1 MPQSRRPGPP
11 HGAEPLSGV
20 APLRAS
26 LWAAAPRVAAA
37 PPRRACAD
45 FNSGRLYSRGGSGGD
60 RFRRPESHDARVCA
74 AVRLHAR
81 RVASGS
87 TVAITCKTPAP
98 ADRAFPGVYIHGY
111 GERESERLL
120 AQAASVVRLLHGD
133 TRFPPGSRVLEVGCG
148 TGAQTVSLARN
159 NPGTQIVAFDHSTA
173 SLARAIDRV
182 AAAGLSNVAFLH
194 ADLFA
199 LPFEAESFDHAFI
212 CFVLEHLSHPIAALR
227 LVKQLLKPGGSVT
240 VFEGDHGSAYFH
252 PHSEIAHRAIACQVE
267 LQRRAG
273 GNACI
278 GRQLYPLLVQAGFHA
293 PCVTPRVVY
302 VDATTPDLVDSFTRK
317 TFTWMVEAVREE
329 ALAARITDAATFD
342 AGIRDLYR
350 AAQADGVFCYTFFK
364 GVAAKPAHLPQEG
377 SNGRDV

>member
-1 MPQSRRPGPP
+1 M
-11 HGAEPLSGV
+11 
-20 APLRAS
+20 
-26 LWAAAPRVAAA
+26 
-37 PPRRACAD
+37 
-45 FNSGRLYSRGGSGGD
+45 
-60 RFRRPESHDARVCA
+60 
-74 AVRLHAR
+74 
-81 RVASGS
+81 
-87 TVAITCKTPAP
+87 
-98 ADRAFPGVYIHGY
+98 YIHGY

-148 TGAQTVSLARN
+148 TGAQTVSLGRN
-159 NPGTQIVAFDHSTA
+159 SPGAKIVAFDHSTA
-173 SLARAIDRV
+173 SLARAIERV
-182 AAAGLSNVAFLH
+182 AAAGLSNVEFLH

-199 LPFEAESFDHAFI
+199 LPFEAESFDHVFV
-212 CFVLEHLSHPIAALR
+212 CFVLEHLTNPIAALQ

-252 PHSEIAHRAIACQVE
+252 PDSAIAQRAIACQVE

-278 GRQLYPLLVQAGFHA
+278 GRQLYPLLVQAGYDA
-293 PCVTPRVVY
+293 PSVTPRVVY

-317 TFTWMVEAVREE
+317 TFTWMVAAMREE
-329 ALAARITDAATFD
+329 ALAARIIDAATFD

-350 AAQADGVFCYTFFK
+350 AAEPDGVFCYTFFK
-364 GVAAKPAHLPQEG
+364 GVAAKPAHLPQEE